1 MKTLAILSRKGGTGK
16 TTLAVNLSVAA
27 ERAGHSTVLVDL
39 DPQASAVKWNDN
51 RKDDAPVV
59 VASPVSRLPEVLK
72 KAEAAGA
79 TLAILDTA
87 PHTILDTNP
96 YTRADA
102 LDIAG
107 VAEMALIPCK
117 PALIDLQAITSTIN
131 VIRLA
136 NVPARIVF
144 NAVPS
149 RGNRADQ
156 ARTAVEVF
164 DVPCAPCK
172 VGDRVA
178 FMDAYNAGL
187 TVQEYEPRGESESR
201 SQRFCML
208 IYQAKWGCSM
218 PRKTNLAEA
227 FKVNENE
234 LQPKPELEVVESPPE
249 KATKPKK
256 RHIGGYFDEA
266 VYRQLKIVG
275 AGKGT
280 DNAGHPHRSVECVL
294 PDTR

>member
-27 ERAGHSTVLVDL
+27 VRAGHSTILVDL
-39 DPQASAVKWNDN
+39 DPQASAAKWNDN
-51 RKDDAPVV
+51 REGDDPVV
-59 VASPVSRLPEVLK
+59 VAAPASRLSEVLK

-87 PHTILDTNP
+87 PHTET
-96 YTRADA
+96 AA
-102 LDIAG
+102 LDAAS

-149 RGNRADQ
+149 RGDRADQ
-156 ARTAVEVF
+156 ARSAVEVF
-164 DVPCAPCK
+164 DVPCVPCA

-187 TVQEYEPRGESESR
+187 TVQEYEPRGKASQEVSDLYQYISSE
-201 SQRFCML
+201 M
-208 IYQAKWGCSM
+208 G
-218 PRKTNLAEA
+218 
-227 FKVNENE
+227 V
-234 LQPKPELEVVESPPE
+234 
-249 KATKPKK
+249 
-256 RHIGGYFDEA
+256 
-266 VYRQLKIVG
+266 
-275 AGKGT
+275 
-280 DNAGHPHRSVECVL
+280 
-294 PDTR
+294 

>member
-39 DPQASAVKWNDN
+39 DPQASAAKWNDN
-51 RKDDAPVV
+51 RDGEAPVV
-59 VASPVSRLPEVLK
+59 VAAPASRLPEVLK

-79 TLAILDTA
+79 TLVILDTA
-87 PHTILDTNP
+87 PHTET
-96 YTRADA
+96 AA
-102 LDIAG
+102 LDAAA

-149 RGNRADQ
+149 RGDRVDQ
-156 ARTAVEVF
+156 ARSAVEVF
-164 DVPCAPCK
+164 DVPCVPCA

-187 TVQEYEPRGESESR
+187 TVQEYEPRGKASQEVSDLYQYISSE
-201 SQRFCML
+201 M
-208 IYQAKWGCSM
+208 G
-218 PRKTNLAEA
+218 
-227 FKVNENE
+227 V
-234 LQPKPELEVVESPPE
+234 
-249 KATKPKK
+249 
-256 RHIGGYFDEA
+256 
-266 VYRQLKIVG
+266 
-275 AGKGT
+275 
-280 DNAGHPHRSVECVL
+280 
-294 PDTR
+294 